1 MGVSVYPTGTTIYE
15 PGRCWNG
22 YTLFQ
27 GSLFDG
33 GNVGAVLID
42 MNGNVVNQW
51 KGLDGFP
58 NKMLPGGY
66 IIGNSGRRDP
76 NYGFQDMIDLVQADW
91 DGNIVW
97 SFSNYELIKD
107 SHDEPV
113 WMARQHHDYQRAG
126 NPVGYYVP
134 GMDASVDS
142 GETLIL
148 THKNLK
154 NAKISDKELLDDV
167 IIEVTWDGK
176 ILWEWICSD
185 HINEMGFS
193 KDAKNILA
201 CNPNIVPVKNMK
213 AGDWMHMNSVS
224 LLGPNKWYDRG
235 DKRFHPENIIFSG
248 RQTNIIGI
256 IDKKTTKIVW
266 QIGPDYN
273 NSSELKEMGW
283 IIGQHHAHM
292 IPAGLPGAGN
302 ILVFDNGGY
311 AGYGQ
316 PNPGSPDGLSNAFR
330 DHSRVLEF
338 DPVSLKIIWKA
349 DIPGRPHER
358 HAAPGIHMY
367 SRYISSAQR
376 LANGNT
382 LITEGNIGRIFEVTQ
397 DMDIVWE
404 YVSPYIS
411 KLFNMAFVY
420 RAYRLPYEWIPQAN
434 IPEEIAVY
442 RPENSTFRVPG
453 QTPSKVQKI
462 TEIKKKTL

>member
-1 MGVSVYPTGTTIYE
+1 MSVSVYPTGTTIYE
-15 PGRCWNG
+15 PDRCWSG

-76 NYGFQDMIDLVQADW
+76 NYGFQDMVDLVQADW
-91 DGNIVW
+91 DGNLVW

-113 WMARQHHDYQRAG
+113 WIARQHHDYQRAG

-142 GETLIL
+142 GETIIL

-154 NAKISDKELLDDV
+154 NAKISDKELLDDA

-185 HINEMGFS
+185 HFDEMEFS
-193 KDAKNILA
+193 KEAKNVLA
-201 CNPNIVPVKNMK
+201 RNPNMVPVKNMK

-224 LLGPNKWYDRG
+224 LLGPNKWYDGG

-266 QIGPDYN
+266 QIGPDYHK
-273 NSSELKEMGW
+273 SPELKEMGW

-302 ILVFDNGGY
+302 VLVFDNGGY

-316 PNPGSPDGLSNAFR
+316 PNPGSPDGLSNAIR

-338 DPVSLKIIWKA
+338 DPVSLKVIWKA
-349 DIPGRPHER
+349 DKPGMPHER

-367 SRYISSAQR
+367 SRYISSTQR

-382 LITEGNIGRIFEVTQ
+382 LITEGNIGRIFEITQ

-404 YVSPYIS
+404 YVSPYKS
-411 KLFNMAFVY
+411 KLFNMAFMY
-420 RAYRLPYEWIPQAN
+420 RAYRLPYEWIPQAD
-434 IPEEIAVY
+434 IPEEIAIY

>member
-15 PGRCWNG
+15 PDKCWNG
-22 YTLFQ
+22 FTLFQ
-27 GSLFDG
+27 GSLFKGSD
-33 GNVGAVLID
+33 VGAILID

-66 IIGNSGRRDP
+66 VIGSTGVRDP
-76 NYGFQDMIDLVQADW
+76 KFGFQDMIDLVQVDW

-97 SFSNYELIKD
+97 SFSKNEQIKD
-107 SHDEPV
+107 ANTEMV

-134 GMDASVDS
+134 GMNASVDS
-142 GETLIL
+142 GNTIIL

-154 NAKISDKELLDDV
+154 NTGISDKELLDDA
-167 IIEVTWDGK
+167 IIEVSWNGK
-176 ILWEWICSD
+176 IVWEWICSD
-185 HINEMGFS
+185 HFGEMGFGEE
-193 KDAKNILA
+193 AKNVLTR
-201 CNPNIVPVKNMK
+201 NPNMVSVKNMK

-224 LLGPNKWYDRG
+224 LLGQNKQYEAG
-235 DKRFHPENIIFSG
+235 DKRFHPDNLIFSG

-256 IDKKTTKIVW
+256 INKKTGKIVW

-273 NSSELKEMGW
+273 NFSKLKEIGW

-292 IPAGLPGAGN
+292 IPAGLPGEGN

-311 AGYGQ
+311 AGYGL
-316 PNPGSPDGLSNAFR
+316 PNPGSPDGLSNAIR

-349 DIPGRPHER
+349 DMPGIPGEKPS
-358 HAAPGIHMY
+358 APGIHMY

-382 LITEGNIGRIFEVTQ
+382 LITEGNIGRIFEVTPAL
-397 DMDIVWE
+397 DIVWE
-404 YVSPYIS
+404 YVSPYKS
-411 KLFNMAFVY
+411 KIFNVAFIY
-420 RAYRLPYEWIPQAN
+420 RAYRVPYEWIPQAD
-434 IPEEIAVY
+434 IPEEVAI
-442 RPENSTFRVPG
+442 RRTDNSNFRVHG
-453 QTPSKVQKI
+453 QRPSKVRKI
-462 TEIKKKTL
+462 TEIRIHP